1 MDDRDDQALAGEDG
15 TPPEQSEEWFAANLR
30 AVRESKGLSQTWL
43 ADEMSGRGWPWR
55 QQTVARIENGQRT
68 VRLGEA
74 KTVADILR
82 VPLDRLTWSGP
93 EVTATTMVH
102 NTIGNLRLSWSRVAD
117 AVAELRAAQFSADRT
132 LKESHDSPYQRVQ
145 DARRGL
151 EEEMADAGLDDAI
164 AEGEA
169 RWRKMKAGG

>member
-1 MDDRDDQALAGEDG
+1 
-15 TPPEQSEEWFAANLR
+15 
-30 AVRESKGLSQTWL
+30 
-43 ADEMSGRGWPWR
+43 
-55 QQTVARIENGQRT
+55 
-68 VRLGEA
+68 
-74 KTVADILR
+74 
-82 VPLDRLTWSGP
+82 
-93 EVTATTMVH
+93 MVH

-169 RWRKMKAGG
+169 RWRKMKAGD